1 MISGS
6 GKACAKAMHAP
17 PASVRVVDLAVL
29 ARVNPVAV
37 ELRLRSKLSPELSD
51 TYQGQRLMENESAYR
66 ITCRLIPV
74 TDFSVCPAPVKSP
87 VCYRLWWFPSRFYT
101 RWLMAPKVASLPGR
115 AAIPKLTMK
124 EIPPWWTSQAMAHHP
139 WF

>member
-1 MISGS
+1 
-6 GKACAKAMHAP
+6 MHAP

-37 ELRLRSKLSPELSD
+37 GLRLRSKLSPELSD

-74 TDFSVCPAPVKSP
+74 TD
-87 VCYRLWWFPSRFYT
+87 
-101 RWLMAPKVASLPGR
+101 
-115 AAIPKLTMK
+115 
-124 EIPPWWTSQAMAHHP
+124 
-139 WF
+139 